1 MENSGSPSKFI
12 LRRRFLHNGSP
23 TEEFLKIKIYG
34 RFRRLLYIILYRC
47 TPPKASPSVAI
58 SMHLNNSHNPL
69 RPKKDRN
76 FDPFSSKELWV
87 LLFLK
92 LYGLPLYQIY
102 ANKRTY
108 ALQTRNEITTNIK
121 LSNLFKIATSSHA
134 SPLPNVSLSYRVGY
148 ISHVMSIIP
157 CNEHRSDFHASKFL
171 FLII

>member
-1 MENSGSPSKFI
+1 
-12 LRRRFLHNGSP
+12 
-23 TEEFLKIKIYG
+23 
-34 RFRRLLYIILYRC
+34 
-47 TPPKASPSVAI
+47 
-58 SMHLNNSHNPL
+58 MHLNNSHNPL

-87 LLFLK
+87 LLFRT
-92 LYGLPLYQIY
+92 LYGLPLYQIS
-102 ANKRTY
+102 ANKRNS
-108 ALQTRNEITTNIK
+108 ALRTRNEIKTNIK

-171 FLII
+171 FLIIWQTLLKSNVLPPPPPGNVSTNYYKVDSKFKR